1 MDDLRQAERFRGAQE
16 EALARVRANPANPP
30 MTSPLPHSNS
40 SSHPSNPNA
49 FPLQPP
55 SPLLFTTNPAVSMS
69 DEAATA
75 ILDQLC
81 NTTLP
86 QDSSRLF
93 A

>member
-1 MDDLRQAERFRGAQE
+1 MDHLRQAERFRVAQE

-49 FPLQPP
+49 LPSQPP
-55 SPLLFTTNPAVSMS
+55 SP
-69 DEAATA
+69 
-75 ILDQLC
+75 
-81 NTTLP
+81 P
-86 QDSSRLF
+86 QDSNRLF